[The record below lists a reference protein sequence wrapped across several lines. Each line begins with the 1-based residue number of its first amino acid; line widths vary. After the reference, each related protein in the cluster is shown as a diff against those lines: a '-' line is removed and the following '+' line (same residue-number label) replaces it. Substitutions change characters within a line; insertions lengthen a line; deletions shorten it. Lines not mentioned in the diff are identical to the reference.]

1 MLCEKT
7 ALAVPSHSED
17 LEYASAQVLTRTQP
31 SFHISFF
38 FLLSCNSLSLFKIQ
52 SLNAIP
58 SSPHGD
64 TEGWLFARTFGA
76 ARGQLFPRRPPLS
89 GLGERGDLSG
99 SRERRGS
106 RKKEQEVVEE
116 KEQKRRRGKK
126 RSGGGGV

>member
-1 MLCEKT
+1 MLLCEKT
-7 ALAVPSHSED
+7 AVAERPHSED

-38 FLLSCNSLSLFKIQ
+38 LLSRNSPSLFKIH

-89 GLGERGDLSG
+89 GLGER
-99 SRERRGS
+99 
-106 RKKEQEVVEE
+106 
-116 KEQKRRRGKK
+116 
-126 RSGGGGV
+126 